1 MAEAELKL
9 FLSLADSTKEIG
21 TCCISPKILM
31 VKHLCLEI
39 PSQCLCIIKVQE
51 MIEGKMY
58 FRQDNIMASYVY
70 PGGFIWAQNCYIWKR
85 LI

>member
-1 MAEAELKL
+1 MQGGKEQIVLEMA
-9 FLSLADSTKEIG
+9 TKGIE
-21 TCCISPKILM
+21 TCCISPKIM
-31 VKHLCLEI
+31 MMKHLCLEI

-58 FRQDNIMASYVY
+58 FRQDILASYVY
-70 PGGFIWAQNCYIWKR
+70 PGGFTRAQNCCIWKR